1 MYITDWLMV
10 GITFVYAVVT
20 VLILIANNKSAKV
33 AKEQVDEMQ
42 REFEESNRPRI
53 EVELQLINRCAIV
66 LRFCN
71 NGRLTAKHV
80 RIALED
86 ECIDSLPEQEFAE
99 QLRNQKGKECIIGA
113 GQHYDMFLG
122 TSALIRAEKK
132 PIEGYFTYTYN
143 DCDKT
148 ITEDFYID
156 INNYNTFFTMDDDTD
171 KLLKILR
178 EHTKEIKG
186 IKEALEKIEGK
197 LDDKNNEQ

>member
-1 MYITDWLMV
+1 MNFSSAVHL
-10 GITFVYAVVT
+10 VY
-20 VLILIANNKSAKV
+20 NFSY
-33 AKEQVDEMQ
+33 
-42 REFEESNRPRI
+42 S
-53 EVELQLINRCAIV
+53 
-66 LRFCN
+66 
-71 NGRLTAKHV
+71 
-80 RIALED
+80 
-86 ECIDSLPEQEFAE
+86 SLPEKEFAE

-122 TSALIRAEKK
+122 TRALIKAEKK

-171 KLLKILR
+171 KLLKTLR

-186 IKEALEKIEGK
+186 IKEVLEKIEGK
-197 LDDKNNEQ
+197 LDDKKQ

>member
-10 GITFVYAVVT
+10 SITFVYAVVT
-20 VLILIANNKSAKV
+20 GLILIANNKSAKI

-80 RIALED
+80 RIAFDD
-86 ECIDSLPEQEFAE
+86 ECIDSLPEKEFAE

-122 TSALIRAEKK
+122 TRALIKAEKK

-156 INNYNTFFTMDDDTD
+156 IDNYNTFFTMDDDTD
-171 KLLKILR
+171 KLLKTLR

-186 IKEALEKIEGK
+186 IKEVLEKIEGK
-197 LDDKNNEQ
+197 LDDKKQ

>member
-1 MYITDWLMV
+1 MYLTDWLMV
-10 GITFVYAVVT
+10 GITFLYAVVT
-20 VLILIANNKSAKV
+20 VLILIANNKSAKI

-80 RIALED
+80 RIAFDD
-86 ECIDSLPEQEFAE
+86 ECIDSLPEKEFAE

-122 TSALIRAEKK
+122 TRALIKAEKK

-156 INNYNTFFTMDDDTD
+156 IDNYNTFFTMDDDTD
-171 KLLKILR
+171 KLLKTLR

-186 IKEALEKIEGK
+186 IKEVLEKIEGK
-197 LDDKNNEQ
+197 LDDKKQ

>member
-1 MYITDWLMV
+1 MVSIT
-10 GITFVYAVVT
+10 IVYAVVT
-20 VLILIANNKSAKV
+20 GLILIANNKSAKI

-80 RIALED
+80 RIAFDD
-86 ECIDSLPEQEFAE
+86 ECIDSLPEKEFAE

-122 TSALIRAEKK
+122 TRALIKAEKK

-156 INNYNTFFTMDDDTD
+156 IDNYNTFFTMDDDTD
-171 KLLKILR
+171 KLLKTLR

-186 IKEALEKIEGK
+186 IKEVLEKIEGK
-197 LDDKNNEQ
+197 LDDKKQ

>member
-1 MYITDWLMV
+1 MYLTDWLMV

-20 VLILIANNKSAKV
+20 VLILIANNKSAKI

-80 RIALED
+80 RIAFDD
-86 ECIDSLPEQEFAE
+86 ECIDSLPEKEFAE

-122 TSALIRAEKK
+122 TRALIKAEKK

-156 INNYNTFFTMDDDTD
+156 IDNYNTFFTMDDDTD
-171 KLLKILR
+171 KLLKTLR

-186 IKEALEKIEGK
+186 IKEVLEKIEGK
-197 LDDKNNEQ
+197 LDDKKQ

>member
-10 GITFVYAVVT
+10 SITFVYAVVT
-20 VLILIANNKSAKV
+20 GLILIANNKSAKI

-80 RIALED
+80 RIAFDD
-86 ECIDSLPEQEFAE
+86 ECIDSLPEKEFAE

-122 TSALIRAEKK
+122 TRALIKAEKK

-156 INNYNTFFTMDDDTD
+156 IDNYNTFFTMDDDTD
-171 KLLKILR
+171 KLLKTLR

-186 IKEALEKIEGK
+186 ITEVLEKIEGK
-197 LDDKNNEQ
+197 LDDKKQ

>member
-10 GITFVYAVVT
+10 SITIVYAVVT
-20 VLILIANNKSAKV
+20 GLILIANNKSAKI

-80 RIALED
+80 RIAFDD
-86 ECIDSLPEQEFAE
+86 ECIDSLPEKEFAE

-122 TSALIRAEKK
+122 TRALIKAEKK

-156 INNYNTFFTMDDDTD
+156 IDNYNTFFTMDDDTD
-171 KLLKILR
+171 KLLKTLR

-186 IKEALEKIEGK
+186 IKEVLEKIEGK
-197 LDDKNNEQ
+197 LDDKKQ

>member
-1 MYITDWLMV
+1 MV
-10 GITFVYAVVT
+10 SITFVYAVVT
-20 VLILIANNKSAKV
+20 GLILIANNKSAKI

-80 RIALED
+80 RIAFDD
-86 ECIDSLPEQEFAE
+86 ECIDSLPEKEFAE

-122 TSALIRAEKK
+122 TRALIKAEKK

-156 INNYNTFFTMDDDTD
+156 IDNYNTFFTMDDDTD
-171 KLLKILR
+171 KLLKTLR

-186 IKEALEKIEGK
+186 IKEVLEKIEGK
-197 LDDKNNEQ
+197 LDDKKQ

>member
-10 GITFVYAVVT
+10 SITFVYAVVT
-20 VLILIANNKSAKV
+20 GLILIANNKSAKI

-53 EVELQLINRCAIV
+53 KVELQLINRCAIV

-80 RIALED
+80 RIAFDD
-86 ECIDSLPEQEFAE
+86 ECIDSLPEKEFAE

-122 TSALIRAEKK
+122 TRALIKAEKK

-156 INNYNTFFTMDDDTD
+156 IDNYNTFFTMDDDTD
-171 KLLKILR
+171 KLLKTLR
-178 EHTKEIKG
+178 EHNKEIKG
-186 IKEALEKIEGK
+186 IKEVLEKIEGK
-197 LDDKNNEQ
+197 LDDKKQ